1 VERAVAHFSPTHDVI
16 DVDGARILFGDGWGL
31 LRSSNT
37 QPVHRGPLRGPHRRR
52 LEEIRTE
59 VEGWLRDQGVDV

>member
-1 VERAVAHFSPTHDVI
+1 VI
-16 DVDGARILFGDGWGL
+16 TVDGARIQFGDGWGL

-37 QPVHRGPLRGPHRRR
+37 QPILVARYEARTEER
-52 LEEIRTE
+52 LEEIRE